1 MTLEDLSAE
10 TGNETEVDLT
20 SDDVVDKAQSPS
32 ATEGAESSPAA
43 DQVDAEEK
51 SSDDAFREKF
61 IAEYDGGGEPEAEE
75 TAEEEPEPSADDKS
89 AEAEHQTDAED
100 DEARISDEEFKKLPE
115 SVRQRIGSLST
126 KVGKRDAHIVE
137 LTSERD
143 TFKASHEQL
152 ETVRKF
158 SAENNLTPDGINQ
171 AMTAIAKRSNGDHEG
186 FLQMVMPL
194 VTSSKQALGQ
204 EYDPN
209 LQDQIDEGHM
219 TEEAAMRLT
228 QANMERDKA
237 KADAKALADRQA
249 EQNKATSQQQLV
261 ATMRTAMND
270 AESKIKLADP
280 DYALV
285 QKAVMDGVVAMIK
298 EYGAPRTPSEAAR
311 WVRTA
316 YSEVDKPAKRPTPK
330 PTPTTP
336 SATSI
341 KKGAHTSSDPQQR
354 WLDKMDEYEPPRK

>member
-1 MTLEDLSAE
+1 MNLEDLSAE
-10 TGNETEVDLT
+10 TGNETEVDQT
-20 SDDVVDKAQSPS
+20 SNDVVDEAQSPS

-75 TAEEEPEPSADDKS
+75 TAEDEPKPDAEDKS
-89 AEAEHQTDAED
+89 AEPEHSKDAED

-126 KVGKRDAHIVE
+126 KLGKKDVE
-137 LTSERD
+137 LANVTSERD
-143 TFKASHEQL
+143 TFKTSHEQL
-152 ETVRKF
+152 EVVRKF
-158 SAENNLTPDGINQ
+158 SAENNLTPDGINT
-171 AMTAIAKRSNGDHEG
+171 AMSVAAMFANGDYEG
-186 FLQMVMPL
+186 FMKAAGPMITQAR
-194 VTSSKQALGQ
+194 QALGQ
-204 EYDPN
+204 EYAPD

-228 QANMERDKA
+228 QANLERDKA

-249 EQNKATSQQQLV
+249 EQTQVTGQQQLV

-316 YSEVDKPAKRPTPK
+316 YSEVDKPAKRPAPK

-341 KKGAHTSSDPQQR
+341 PKATHTSTDPQQR
-354 WLDKMDEYEPPRK
+354 WLDKMDDYEPPRK